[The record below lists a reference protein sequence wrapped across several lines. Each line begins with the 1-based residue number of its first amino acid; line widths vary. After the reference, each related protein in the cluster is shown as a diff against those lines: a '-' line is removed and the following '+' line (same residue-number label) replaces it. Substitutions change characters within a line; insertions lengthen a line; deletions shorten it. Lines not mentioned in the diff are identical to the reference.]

1 MDIHEFVY
9 LATVF
14 LGVAFLTTALS
25 SRLGLGTIL
34 GFILAGIVI
43 GPSVLDIS
51 GEGSALRE
59 FTELGVVL
67 LLFQIGLEMNPRRL
81 WELKGMVFGLGAAQ
95 VVGIGV
101 VLAAILQL
109 VGSSWQSA
117 LILGF
122 GLALSST
129 AFVLPILGE
138 RGQLQTRHGQVTLS
152 VLLFQDLAIIPL
164 LAMVSF
170 LAAGST
176 AETFGLRGIGLG
188 LGGLTMVAVI
198 GKFVFPRLADLLLRR
213 NNRKAFAGLVLFA
226 VVGSAYLMDL
236 AGLSMAL
243 GTFTLGVLLSGTKYN
258 HQIEA
263 IVDPYKSF
271 LLDLFFISIGM
282 SISLHLLVS
291 EPLRFVG
298 VALLIITVKVLIL
311 FLLAL
316 AFRVGR
322 ATAARVA
329 VLLGQSGEFGFV
341 LFGAAFSS
349 GLILEPGFNKAI
361 LVISLTLLTTPFLAR
376 LSERAGRWCAGR
388 GPGGHRVPDPLPV
401 NQQRQHVILA
411 GYGRVGATIDRMLT
425 EAGIPSI
432 AFDLN
437 PDRVHEVRQRGGN
450 LYYGDL
456 SEEKILANAG
466 IAEASALVIT
476 VRDPAATRRIL
487 RTAQESQA
495 DLPIFVRT
503 RFLSEADEMM
513 EAGATEV
520 LPDTLESSLRLGE
533 RILESAGVD
542 PGESRLISRHLREN
556 GYRALRQNHEDPD
569 NP

>member
-14 LGVAFLTTALS
+14 LGVAVLTTALS

-34 GFILAGIVI
+34 GFILAGVVI

-95 VVGIGV
+95 VTAIGL
-101 VLAAILQL
+101 VLSVILQL
-109 VGSSWQSA
+109 AGSSWQSA

-138 RGQLQTRHGQVTLS
+138 RGQLRTPHGQVTLS

-176 AETFGLRGIGLG
+176 AESFGWEEVILG
-188 LGGLTMVAVI
+188 LGGLAIVGVI
-198 GKFVFPRLADLLLRR
+198 GKFLFPQAADRLLRR

-226 VVGSAYLMDL
+226 VIGSAYLMDL

-243 GTFTLGVLLSGTKYN
+243 GTFTLGVLLSGSKYN

-282 SISLHLLVS
+282 SISLHLLAS
-291 EPLRFVG
+291 EPFRFVG
-298 VALLIITVKVLIL
+298 VAVLIIAVKVLIL

-376 LSERAGRWCAGR
+376 LSERAGQWCAGR
-388 GPGGHRVPDPLPV
+388 GGGLPPAEAPHPASR
-401 NQQRQHVILA
+401 QQRHVILG
-411 GYGRVGATIDRMLT
+411 GYGRVGATIDRMLA
-425 EAGIPSI
+425 EAGVPSI

-437 PDRVHEVRQRGGN
+437 PDRVQEVRQRGRN

-456 SEEKILANAG
+456 SEEKILAKAG

-533 RILESAGVD
+533 RILESTGID
-542 PGESRLISRHLREN
+542 PEESRGIAGHLRED
-556 GYRALRQNHEDPD
+556 GYRALRDNHENRD
-569 NP
+569 NS